1 MKGKVLSL
9 GAAALLAGGAFLLTG
24 QTSVSNAQDLLGVSF
39 IENVKPYL
47 EFRPRYE
54 YVDVD
59 NSGNKNANALTI
71 RTKIGVNIGTVL
83 GVNGLSATLEAI
95 DVSAIVD
102 EYSTFIDVNGD
113 GVKEELQR
121 SGYEPVLDPPNTR
134 ITQAYLAYNFGNY
147 VFIAGR
153 KYVAIDDHRFIGTV
167 NWRQMPQS
175 LGVIAV
181 AGKPIQNLDF
191 LLAGVYE
198 RKFIVDSGNLD
209 WDLDKMPIVLD
220 VNYKVVPQLKIKG
233 FAYLLTDI
241 HNTYGIKASGAV
253 DLGNGV
259 KISYLGEYAKQ
270 TDPYENDNA
279 DTKPDIDT
287 DYYRVKVGASA
298 MGFFGNVMYT
308 YFGDAGGKDAGFSV
322 PLATNHKFDGWSDVM
337 LTGAAFGFDY
347 GMKEW
352 CFSVGYKNP
361 TLGKVMIAYLTFD
374 SDKDPVG
381 PAGKNIGSEIDALYA
396 KKLTKRLSFL
406 AKAAWYNG
414 DDGYYNDGVPYGR
427 NDVTKYWLQL
437 DYKY

>member
-1 MKGKVLSL
+1 MMKGKVLSL

-95 DVSAIVD
+95 DVSALVD
-102 EYSTFIDVNGD
+102 EYAP
-113 GVKEELQR
+113 QR
-121 SGYEPVLDPPNTR
+121 TQYETVADPDNTR
-134 ITQAYLAYNFGNY
+134 ITQAYLAYKYGGY
-147 VFIAGR
+147 VFVAGR

-167 NWRQMPQS
+167 GWRQMPQS

-191 LLAGVYE
+191 LLAGIYE
-198 RKFIVDSGNLD
+198 RKFVVDGGNMD
-209 WDLDKMPIVLD
+209 WALDKMPIVID

-233 FAYLLTDI
+233 FAYLLTDL
-241 HNTYGIKASGAV
+241 HNTYGIKLSGAV

-259 KISYLGEYAKQ
+259 KVSYLGEYAKQ
-270 TDPYENDNA
+270 TDPYENDNFN
-279 DTKPDIDT
+279 TKPDIDT
-287 DYYRVKVGASA
+287 DYYRLKVGASA
-298 MGFFGNVMYT
+298 MGFFGNIMYT
-308 YFGDAGGKDAGFSV
+308 YFGDAGDKQKGFSV

-337 LTGAAFGFDY
+337 LTGAANGFYY

-361 TLGKVMIAYLTFD
+361 TLGKVMVAYLTFD
-374 SDKDPVG
+374 SDKSPG
-381 PAGKNIGSEIDALYA
+381 SGIGKNIGSEIDVLYA

-406 AKAAWYNG
+406 AKAAFYNG
-414 DDGYYNDGVPYGR
+414 DNGYYKPDGNDADTLPDLVNGR

>member
-9 GAAALLAGGAFLLTG
+9 GAAALLAGGAFLLSG
-24 QTSVSNAQDLLGVSF
+24 QTNVSNAQDLVGASF

-59 NSGNKNANALTI
+59 KSGKKEANALTI

-95 DVSAIVD
+95 DVSALVD
-102 EYSTFIDVNGD
+102 DYAPQKS
-113 GVKEELQR
+113 K
-121 SGYEPVLDPPNTR
+121 YEKVADPDNTR
-134 ITQAYLAYNFGNY
+134 ITQAYLAYKLGNY
-147 VFIAGR
+147 VLVAGR

-167 NWRQMPQS
+167 GWRQMPQS

-198 RKFIVDSGNLD
+198 RKFVVDSGNMD

-220 VNYKVVPQLKIKG
+220 VNYKVVPQLRIKG

-253 DLGNGV
+253 GLGNGV
-259 KISYLGEYAKQ
+259 KISYLGEYAIQ
-270 TDPYENDNA
+270 RDPYENDN
-279 DTKPDIDT
+279 TPSKRDIDT
-287 DYYRVKVGASA
+287 DYYRLKVGASA

-308 YFGDAGGKDAGFSV
+308 YFGDKDGKAAGFSV
-322 PLATNHKFDGWSDVM
+322 PLATNHKFDGWADVM
-337 LTGAAFGFDY
+337 LAGAANGFDY

-352 CFSVGYKNP
+352 CFSAGYKNP
-361 TLGKVMIAYLTFD
+361 TIGKVMVAYLTFD
-374 SDKDPVG
+374 SDKNPG
-381 PAGKNIGSEIDALYA
+381 YGKDIGSEIDALYA

-414 DDGYYNDGVPYGR
+414 DNGYTTGGSR
-427 NDVTKYWLQL
+427 KGQNDVTKYWLQL